1 MYDFSNESHLLSS
14 ISQGYVGWAGNVW
27 IRDTS
32 SIPELVASQPE
43 EDTGMQRKTSLQ
55 NSDTHK
61 VRLAAR
67 PVTAKARLETV
78 SVVRE
83 NIRVVIG
90 DRPMS
95 SCPAQTETKVGWTM
109 DFKGELLMEICCVI
123 LDAHLE
129 YISI

>member
-1 MYDFSNESHLLSS
+1 MYDFSNDSHLLSS
-14 ISQGYVGWAGNVW
+14 ISQGYVGWAGNVL
-27 IRDTS
+27 IRDSS
-32 SIPELVASQPE
+32 SIPELVATQPE

-55 NSDTHK
+55 DTDRHK

-78 SVVRE
+78 SAIRE

-95 SCPAQTETKVGWTM
+95 SCPPPADAKVSWTM
-109 DFKGELLMEICCVI
+109 DIKLQ
-123 LDAHLE
+123 LDYTNLSE
-129 YISI
+129 YSQETFSWQT